1 MAPPEGFARRC
12 TPPHHF
18 LQSAGRRPPRFS
30 LAPHLDS
37 EPYHQAHA
45 IHAQVMRTHHCESRL
60 FNSRS
65 ITILPPATE
74 NVTRLA
80 TNKRFANVQLTTTT
94 TTVPRY
100 LLSCWLKRSAH
111 LFALLS
117 GQKYNESAR
126 QTNTSQN
133 TASAVWQNGG
143 PSRQGDYHSAKCL
156 VFSVKSVSCISPS
169 SHISYLVFCIS
180 YFVFRISYLK
190 LSVSYSTRGAA
201 YLKCCVSRIALCFG

>member
-1 MAPPEGFARRC
+1 MAPPEGLHAAARRASS
-12 TPPHHF
+12 F

-37 EPYHQAHA
+37 SEPYHQADATHSQA
-45 IHAQVMRTHHCESRL
+45 MRTHHCETHL
-60 FNSRS
+60 CNSRS
-65 ITILPPATE
+65 KTILPPATE

-117 GQKYNESAR
+117 GQKYKESAR
-126 QTNTSQN
+126 QTNPSQN

-143 PSRQGDYHSAKCL
+143 PSRQGA
-156 VFSVKSVSCISPS
+156 IIPS
-169 SHISYLVFCIS
+169 LLH
-180 YFVFRISYLK
+180 R
-190 LSVSYSTRGAA
+190 R
-201 YLKCCVSRIALCFG
+201 FGLTV

>member
-1 MAPPEGFARRC
+1 MRGLSATTKRMTWHRRKAC
-12 TPPHHF
+12 TPLHAAPHHF

-37 EPYHQAHA
+37 SEPYHQADA
-45 IHAQVMRTHHCESRL
+45 IHSQAMRTHHCESHL

-80 TNKRFANVQLTTTT
+80 TNKRFANVQLTTNT

-117 GQKYNESAR
+117 GQKCNESAR
-126 QTNTSQN
+126 QTNTSKTQPQRFGR
-133 TASAVWQNGG
+133 TVG
-143 PSRQGDYHSAKCL
+143 PPA
-156 VFSVKSVSCISPS
+156 
-169 SHISYLVFCIS
+169 
-180 YFVFRISYLK
+180 
-190 LSVSYSTRGAA
+190 RGTIMSICA
-201 YLKCCVSRIALCFG
+201 

>member
-1 MAPPEGFARRC
+1 
-12 TPPHHF
+12 
-18 LQSAGRRPPRFS
+18 
-30 LAPHLDS
+30 
-37 EPYHQAHA
+37 
-45 IHAQVMRTHHCESRL
+45 MRTHHCETHL
-60 FNSRS
+60 CNSRS

-80 TNKRFANVQLTTTT
+80 TNKRFANVQLMTNT

-143 PSRQGDYHSAKCL
+143 PSRQGDYHVKMFLLLLSRERLLFASLPSPMGSASAVPTL
-156 VFSVKSVSCISPS
+156 VLSAVKV
-169 SHISYLVFCIS
+169 LVTVLGRMDRYI
-180 YFVFRISYLK
+180 
-190 LSVSYSTRGAA
+190 T
-201 YLKCCVSRIALCFG
+201 

>member
-1 MAPPEGFARRC
+1 MRGGPVLRTIRIKFARPLHRWCSEGAFCELQKRMTWHRRKAC
-12 TPPHHF
+12 TPLHAAPHHF

-30 LAPHLDS
+30 LASHLDS
-37 EPYHQAHA
+37 EPYHQADA
-45 IHAQVMRTHHCESRL
+45 IHSQAMRTHHCETHL
-60 FNSRS
+60 CNSRS

-80 TNKRFANVQLTTTT
+80 TNKRFANVQLTTNT

-117 GQKYNESAR
+117 GQKYTESAR

-143 PSRQGDYHSAKCL
+143 PSRQGDYHFL
-156 VFSVKSVSCISPS
+156 
-169 SHISYLVFCIS
+169 
-180 YFVFRISYLK
+180 
-190 LSVSYSTRGAA
+190 GALRA
-201 YLKCCVSRIALCFG
+201 RTDTHT